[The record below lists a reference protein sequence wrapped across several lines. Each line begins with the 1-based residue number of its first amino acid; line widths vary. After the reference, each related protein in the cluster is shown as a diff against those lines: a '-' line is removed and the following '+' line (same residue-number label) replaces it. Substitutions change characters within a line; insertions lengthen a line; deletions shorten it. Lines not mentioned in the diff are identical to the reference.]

1 MLSVPYVMRAD
12 DIRPYKTKSEVRSM
26 IIQELKP
33 SKRARDRWLAVLEDG
48 SVLRVSRNQI
58 ADFALYAGRELS
70 EEEADRL
77 LEAIENEN
85 FRSYALR
92 VVTETP
98 KSRNMLLKLL
108 GEKNCQ
114 PERAEEIA
122 DWLEDIGLLN
132 DGRYAADVV
141 ELYARKGYGKRKI
154 RDELYRRGVP
164 RELWD
169 EALEQIEEEDSA
181 AAIDAFLEKKLKG
194 SHEPKDVKRASDA
207 LARRGF
213 SWPEISDALRR
224 YGMEVWD

>member
-1 MLSVPYVMRAD
+1 MV
-12 DIRPYKTKSEVRSM
+12 IE
-26 IIQELKP
+26 ELKP
-33 SKRARDRWLAVLEDG
+33 SKRVRDRWLAVLEDG
-48 SVLRVSRNQI
+48 SILRVSKNQI

-70 EEEADRL
+70 EEEAEQL
-77 LEAIENEN
+77 SEAIEREN

-92 VVTETP
+92 VVTDTP
-98 KSRNMLLKLL
+98 KSRKMLLKLL
-108 GEKNCQ
+108 GEKGCQ
-114 PERAEEIA
+114 PEQAEEIA
-122 DWLEDIGLLN
+122 GWLEDIGLL
-132 DGRYAADVV
+132 DDRRYAADVV
-141 ELYARKGYGKRKI
+141 ELCLRKGYGKRKV

-169 EALEQIEEEDSA
+169 EALSQIEEEDSA

-194 SHEPKDVKRASDA
+194 SHDPKDIKKATDA